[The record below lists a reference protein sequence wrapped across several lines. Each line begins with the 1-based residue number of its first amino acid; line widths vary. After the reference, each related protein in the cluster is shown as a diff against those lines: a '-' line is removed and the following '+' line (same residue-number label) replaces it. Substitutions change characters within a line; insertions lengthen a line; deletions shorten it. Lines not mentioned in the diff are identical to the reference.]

1 VRCVADAMPCDG
13 AECTF
18 IVLDPSQPDTPGTGE
33 LGGAM
38 VGDVNLFLLEPGD
51 AEVEVMIAE
60 SSARGKGIGRQ
71 AYVSLKSMCVDSIL
85 IVQLRLWVWSV
96 SNNNNNNHSVQ
107 LMMSYGAT
115 RLAIHKFVVKIGD
128 SNEPS
133 LALFHS
139 LGFVVRCSR
148 ECRCHCARDT
158 HTRSR
163 TPPGGEPLSSVPR
176 GDARA
181 AGVRASRRR
190 W

>member
-107 LMMSYGAT
+107 LMMSYTAPRAWQSTSSWSRSAT
-115 RLAIHKFVVKIGD
+115 RTNRRWRSSIRWD
-128 SNEPS
+128 SWYV
-133 LALFHS
+133 ARA
-139 LGFVVRCSR
+139 GAAATV
-148 ECRCHCARDT
+148 RDT